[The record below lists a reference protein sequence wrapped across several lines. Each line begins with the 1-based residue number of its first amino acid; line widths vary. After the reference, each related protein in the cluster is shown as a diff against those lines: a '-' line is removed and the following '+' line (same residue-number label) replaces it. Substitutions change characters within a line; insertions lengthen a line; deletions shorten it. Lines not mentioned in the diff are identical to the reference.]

1 MQIISSPA
9 FFSESEPADIKYAYA
24 GYVTTDE
31 SWQQLPRYASYS
43 RLYYVMEGSG
53 MLISEQGEMA
63 LEPGYVYIL
72 PCGIKAGFYGTPSV
86 TKLFFHINLT
96 FDGHHDAF
104 ENDSRFSR
112 LPRSVAY
119 INELKELY
127 LSASKKDIFLLK
139 SEIAATVCQFL
150 SRMNNR
156 LTTSKEH
163 SKCVS
168 DAISF
173 IRKNIRATL
182 TVREVCRSVS
192 CSAGALTN
200 AFKKELGQ
208 SVSNFIEEMVM
219 SEAQSQLLYSNR
231 SIREIS
237 EALGYSDQFY
247 FSRRFKKCFSTT
259 PSKYRKS
266 RPQENHNFAKDQEV
280 GKYHGK
286 SYQ

>member
-9 FFSESEPADIKYAYA
+9 FLSEGGSADIKYAYA

-31 SWQQLPRYASYS
+31 SWRQLPRYASYS
-43 RLYYVMEGSG
+43 RLYYVIEGSG
-53 MLISEQGEMA
+53 MLISEQGELA
-63 LEPGYVYIL
+63 LEPGYVYIV
-72 PCGIKAGFYGTPSV
+72 PCGMKAGFYGTPSV

-96 FDGHHDAF
+96 FDEPNDAF
-104 ENDSRFSR
+104 ENYSRFSR

-119 INELKELY
+119 INELKDLY
-127 LSASKKDIFLLK
+127 LSTSKKDIFLLK
-139 SEIAATVCQFL
+139 SEITATVCQFL
-150 SRMNNR
+150 SRMDNR
-156 LTTSKEH
+156 NTNFKEH

-173 IRKNIRATL
+173 IRKNMRATL
-182 TVREVCRSVS
+182 TVREVCRNVP
-192 CSAGALTN
+192 CCAGALAN

-208 SVSNFIEEMVM
+208 SISNFIEEMVM

-259 PSKYRKS
+259 PSKYRKKA
-266 RPQENHNFAKDQEV
+266 N
-280 GKYHGK
+280 
-286 SYQ
+286 

>member
-9 FFSESEPADIKYAYA
+9 FFSESESADIKYAYA

-53 MLISEQGEMA
+53 MLISEQGALA
-63 LEPGYVYIL
+63 LEPGYVYII
-72 PCGIKAGFYGTPSV
+72 PCGMKAGFYGTPSV

-96 FDGHHDAF
+96 FDGQHDAF
-104 ENDSRFSR
+104 ENFSRFSR
-112 LPRSVAY
+112 LPRSVEY
-119 INELKELY
+119 INELKDLY
-127 LSASKKDIFLLK
+127 LSTSKKDIFLLK

-156 LTTSKEH
+156 LTPQKEH

-182 TVREVCRSVS
+182 TVKEVCRSVS

-231 SIREIS
+231 SVREIS

-266 RPQENHNFAKDQEV
+266 RPRENHNFTKDQEV

-286 SYQ
+286 GYQ

>member
-9 FFSESEPADIKYAYA
+9 FLSESESANIKYSYA

-31 SWQQLPRYASYS
+31 SWRQLPHYSSYS
-43 RLYYVMEGSG
+43 RLYYVIDGYG
-53 MLISEQGEMA
+53 MLISEQGECV
-63 LEPGYVYIL
+63 LEPGYVYIV

-96 FDGHHDAF
+96 FDEQNDAF
-104 ENDSRFSR
+104 ENYSCFSR
-112 LPRSVAY
+112 LPRSVEY
-119 INELKELY
+119 INELKDLY
-127 LSASKKDIFLLK
+127 LSTSKKDIFLLK
-139 SEIAATVCQFL
+139 SEITTTVCQFL
-150 SRMNNR
+150 SRMDKRNTNP
-156 LTTSKEH
+156 KEY

-182 TVREVCRSVS
+182 TVKEVCQNVP
-192 CSAGALTN
+192 CSASTLSN
-200 AFKKELGQ
+200 SFKKELGQ
-208 SVSNFIEEMVM
+208 SISNFIEEMVM

-259 PSKYRKS
+259 PSKYRK
-266 RPQENHNFAKDQEV
+266 R
-280 GKYHGK
+280 
-286 SYQ
+286 